1 MFGDY
6 LNIVLLNYFI
16 FILHVCVC
24 VAFLELFIIMKYKN
38 ILSLVRIC

>member
-16 FILHVCVC
+16 FILHMCVC
-24 VAFLELFIIMKYKN
+24 VAFLELLIIIKYEN
-38 ILSLVRIC
+38 ILSLVIIC